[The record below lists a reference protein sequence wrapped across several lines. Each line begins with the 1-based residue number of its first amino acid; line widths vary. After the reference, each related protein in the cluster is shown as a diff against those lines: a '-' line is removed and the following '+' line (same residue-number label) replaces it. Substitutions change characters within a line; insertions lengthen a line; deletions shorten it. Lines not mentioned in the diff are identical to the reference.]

1 MVDVRTDGSDECR
14 RRQMLLLRRLCLP
27 SLCML
32 LHQVLHATKRYKQ
45 CVQIADC
52 VADEHHQLYKVFR
65 PDELQNLLKKIR
77 ESSLALLD
85 AGMDPL
91 GYELS

>member
-1 MVDVRTDGSDECR
+1 MHADSFRDVLVNL
-14 RRQMLLLRRLCLP
+14 Q
-27 SLCML
+27 
-32 LHQVLHATKRYKQ
+32 
-45 CVQIADC
+45 
-52 VADEHHQLYKVFR
+52 VFR